1 MRGGRPLLSTNYTV
15 RKRIATLFFLFTLIF
30 FCLTG
35 RIFWVQFVKGAELS
49 EKAMQNRMRDVPVE
63 SKRGIIY
70 DRNGNEL
77 AISVS
82 ADSIYAIP
90 AEVLSSEREKEIAQK
105 LAMVLDM
112 DEDKVYDRITRRSS
126 FEWVKRQ
133 VEPEKAQKLRELNLP
148 GIGFTEES
156 RRYYPKGTLAS
167 HILGISGVDNTGLE
181 GIDFFYN
188 DLVGGTKG
196 RIVIE
201 HDAGGRPIPEATHK
215 YIPPEDGANIVLTI
229 DETIQYITE
238 REVEK
243 VYKERNPKS
252 VIAIVMDVKTGG
264 ILAMTSRPTFDPNNF
279 SDYPDKN
286 RRNIAIN
293 DAYEPGSTMKIVTAA
308 IAMQEK
314 VVSSERRFFCPGYI
328 KVGKETI
335 GCSNRTAHGSQTFAE
350 VVANSCNVGFVEIG
364 LDIGIPTFYKYLF
377 DFGFGKRTGIDLPGE
392 AEGILVNQQN
402 AKQIDLATMSMGQA
416 NAVTALQIL
425 NAVAAVANDGKLM
438 KPYLVKQVIDNEGN
452 IIKSVEPKVIREVI
466 SPEVASQLRL
476 ILEGVVSD
484 GTGKNAFI
492 EGYRVAG
499 KTGTAQKVSP
509 TGGYMANEY
518 VASFIG
524 FAPADKPQ
532 IACVVVVDAPQ
543 GYPYYGGWVAA
554 PVFKEIMK
562 DTLRYLEVPMYEAQP
577 NQEESEANNTVVVPD
592 VVNLPLAEAISMIKN
607 RGLDVK
613 VSGTGNIVWQQ
624 NPKPHTKIT
633 RGSQV
638 IISLSPL
645 DPAQNSGEVTI
656 PDLQGKSMKEVA
668 KILADLGLH
677 LIPEGYGLAYEQL
690 PEAGKVI
697 GVGSTVRVKFQPVS
711 E

>member
-1 MRGGRPLLSTNYTV
+1 MQSTNYTV
-15 RKRIATLFFLFTLIF
+15 RKRIATLFFLFSLVF
-30 FCLTG
+30 FLLGG
-35 RIFWVQFVKGAELS
+35 RVFWVQFVRGAELS
-49 EKAMQNRMRDVPVE
+49 EKALQNRMRDVPVE

-90 AEVLSSEREKEIAQK
+90 AEILSSKKEKEIAQK
-105 LAMVLDM
+105 LALVLEM
-112 DEDKVYDRITRRSS
+112 DEDKLYERITRRSS

-133 VEPEKAQKLRELNLP
+133 VEPDKTQKLRELNLP

-156 RRYYPKGTLAS
+156 KRYYPKGTLAS

-196 RIVIE
+196 RIIIE
-201 HDAGGRPIPEATHK
+201 HDASGRPIPEATHK
-215 YIPPEDGANIVLTI
+215 YIPPTDGANLVLTI

-238 REVEK
+238 REVDK
-243 VYKERNPKS
+243 VFKERNAKS
-252 VIAIVMDVKTGG
+252 VTAIVMDVKTGG
-264 ILAMTSRPTFDPNNF
+264 ILAMTSRPNFDPN
-279 SDYPDKN
+279 DYNAYPNKN
-286 RRNIAIN
+286 RRNVAIN

-308 IAMQEK
+308 MAMQEN
-314 VVSSERRFFCPGYI
+314 VVSSTRKFFCPGYI

-350 VVANSCNVGFVEIG
+350 VVENSCNVGFVEIG
-364 LDIGIPTFYKYLF
+364 LDIGIPTFYKYLNE
-377 DFGFGKRTGIDLPGE
+377 FGFGKPTGIDLPGE
-392 AEGILVNQQN
+392 ATGILVNQKN

-416 NAVTALQIL
+416 NAVTALQLL
-425 NAVAAVANDGKLM
+425 NAVSAVANDGKLM
-438 KPYLVKQVIDNEGN
+438 QPHLVKQVIDNEGN
-452 IIKSVEPKVIREVI
+452 IIKSIEPKVVKEVI
-466 SPEVASQLRL
+466 TPEVASQLRL
-476 ILEGVVSD
+476 VLEGVVSN

-554 PVFKEIMK
+554 PAFKEIIK
-562 DTLRYLEVPMYEAQP
+562 DSLRYLDVPLYDTEIDK
-577 NQEESEANNTVVVPD
+577 EESETNNVVVVPD
-592 VVNLPLAEAISMIKN
+592 VVNLPLAEAISTIKA
-607 RGLDVK
+607 RELDVK

-624 NPKPHTKIT
+624 NPKPHTKIN

-638 IISLSPL
+638 IISLSPI

-677 LIPEGYGLAYEQL
+677 LVPEGYGLAYEQS
-690 PEAGKVI
+690 PEAGKII
-697 GVGSTVRVKFQPVS
+697 GVGSTVKVKFQPVG

>member
-1 MRGGRPLLSTNYTV
+1 MPLQSTNYTV

-30 FCLTG
+30 FLLGG

-49 EKAMQNRMRDVPVE
+49 AKAMQNRMRDVPVE

-90 AEVLSSEREKEIAQK
+90 AEVLTSKKEKEIARK
-105 LAMVLDM
+105 LAVVLEM
-112 DEDKVYDRITRRSS
+112 DEDKLYERITRRSS

-133 VEPEKAQKLRELNLP
+133 VEPEKTQKLRELNLP

-156 RRYYPKGTLAS
+156 KRYYPKGTLAS

-188 DLVGGTKG
+188 ELVGGTKG

-215 YIPPEDGANIVLTI
+215 YIPPQDGANIVLTI

-238 REVEK
+238 REVDK
-243 VYKERNPKS
+243 VFKERNAKS
-252 VIAIVMDVKTGG
+252 VSAIVMDVKTGG
-264 ILAMTSRPTFDPNNF
+264 ILAMTSRPTFDPN
-279 SDYPDKN
+279 SYSEYPDKN
-286 RRNIAIN
+286 RRNVAIN

-308 IAMQEK
+308 MALQEK
-314 VVSSERRFFCPGYI
+314 IVSPDRRYFCPGYI
-328 KVGKETI
+328 KVGKETV

-350 VVANSCNVGFVEIG
+350 VVENSCNVGFVETG
-364 LDIGIPTFYKYLF
+364 LDIGIPTFYKYLS
-377 DFGFGKRTGIDLPGE
+377 DFGFGKPTGIDLPGE
-392 AEGILVNQQN
+392 ASGILVNQKN

-416 NAVTALQIL
+416 NAVTALQLL
-425 NAVAAVANDGKLM
+425 NAVSAVANDGKLM
-438 KPYLVKQVIDNEGN
+438 QPHLVKQVIDNEGN
-452 IIKSVEPKVIREVI
+452 IIKSIEPKVVKQVI

-476 ILEGVVSD
+476 ILEGVVSN

-532 IACVVVVDAPQ
+532 IACIVVVDAPQ

-554 PVFKEIMK
+554 PAFREIIK
-562 DTLRYLEVPMYEAQP
+562 DSLRYLEVPLYETDP
-577 NQEESEANNTVVVPD
+577 EEAEEPDNMVVVPD
-592 VVNLPLAEAISMIKN
+592 VVNLPLAEAISTIKA

-624 NPKPHTKIT
+624 NPKPHTKIN

-645 DPAQNSGEVTI
+645 DPAQDSGEVTI

-677 LIPEGYGLAYEQL
+677 LIPEGHGLAYEQS
-690 PEAGKVI
+690 PEAGKII
-697 GVGSTVRVKFQPVS
+697 GVGSTIKVKFQPVG